1 MKTAHQMCGSL
12 CIYGRQVICLS
23 NGGGGRLEYP
33 DHKIKRGWLRINQWS
48 KSDQSF
54 CDSSSSR
61 MIFSSIS
68 SAITS
73 LARSS
78 LCSTT
83 SVNIPMVLPSNS
95 NALTLLA
102 SESASLDSF
111 INLSRTYVFVRMP
124 DATEPSSRLL
134 ISLCTLVEILG
145 SASSL
150 DDSASTHLGILP
162 DFVRVTS

>member
-1 MKTAHQMCGSL
+1 MCGGVGFLRLYSTTLGDSRLQNASIKRRRGGYMKTAHQMCGLL
-12 CIYGRQVICLS
+12 CIYGRQVTCLS
-23 NGGGGRLEYP
+23 KGGGGRQKNL
-33 DHKIKRGWLRINQWS
+33 DHKIKRGWLKINQWL
-48 KSDQSF
+48 KIDQSF

-111 INLSRTYVFVRMP
+111 MSLSRT
-124 DATEPSSRLL
+124 
-134 ISLCTLVEILG
+134 
-145 SASSL
+145 
-150 DDSASTHLGILP
+150 
-162 DFVRVTS
+162 